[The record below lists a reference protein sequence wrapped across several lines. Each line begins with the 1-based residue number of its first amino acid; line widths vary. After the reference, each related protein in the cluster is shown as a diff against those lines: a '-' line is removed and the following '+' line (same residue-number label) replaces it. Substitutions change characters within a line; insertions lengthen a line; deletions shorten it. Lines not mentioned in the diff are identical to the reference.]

1 MHTAILAAPVTA
13 GPHRAESWVY
23 GLGSG
28 ASLQT
33 ALGSFVNKYP
43 VGAKTPMI
51 PWAPAP
57 WSERAHFCLNP
68 NMNKHGH
75 THLDTHANLPTK

>member
-28 ASLQT
+28 GLLQT

-43 VGAKTPMI
+43 VGAKDPHDSLGPRT
-51 PWAPAP
+51 
-57 WSERAHFCLNP
+57 LV
-68 NMNKHGH
+68 
-75 THLDTHANLPTK
+75 